1 MSLVDLLAS
10 LPSLSVAD
18 AEGLALVF
26 SQAGHDAVI
35 AAHTDEQHR
44 AAPVQ
49 LQDGRWM
56 LCADLLTE
64 VHPAGLY
71 AGIFARLP
79 HELFDR
85 VEVIPW
91 ADAVALLPEPDAEQ
105 TL

>member
-1 MSLVDLLAS
+1 MNLVDLLAS

-18 AEGLALVF
+18 AMGLALVF

-64 VHPAGLY
+64 VHPGGLY

-79 HELFDR
+79 QDAFDQ
-85 VEVIPW
+85 VDVIPW
-91 ADAVALLPEPDAEQ
+91 ADALMLLPELDAEQ
-105 TL
+105 IP